1 MLLMLLV
8 VLLCCPRPSRANEGD
23 KKFQLQAILCSTPE
37 WSLLETLVTAPL
49 VGSYNVQN
57 SSLLQKLLSRF
68 IPVSGLSRCAQ
79 TVQPNSSSFSSTCHL
94 LLQSLAPQSK
104 YTCSDGSN
112 DEDSGKM
119 TVDAFLQM
127 DDSTAPMNTLR
138 YSAFAQLANSSTVVH
153 RVHTSTHS
161 DYIGKTLVRDIEF
174 HKDTSKLVLTPREK
188 FLGAA
193 FALVWIPS
201 LS

>member
-1 MLLMLLV
+1 MPRKMPKQSKMPLMLLV

-23 KKFQLQAILCSTPE
+23 KKFQLQAVLCSTPE

-57 SSLLQKLLSRF
+57 SSPLQKLLSRF
-68 IPVSGLSRCAQ
+68 IPVSGTLE
-79 TVQPNSSSFSSTCHL
+79 
-94 LLQSLAPQSK
+94 

-201 LS
+201 SLS

>member
-1 MLLMLLV
+1 
-8 VLLCCPRPSRANEGD
+8 
-23 KKFQLQAILCSTPE
+23 
-37 WSLLETLVTAPL
+37 
-49 VGSYNVQN
+49 
-57 SSLLQKLLSRF
+57 
-68 IPVSGLSRCAQ
+68 
-79 TVQPNSSSFSSTCHL
+79 
-94 LLQSLAPQSK
+94 
-104 YTCSDGSN
+104 
-112 DEDSGKM
+112 M

-161 DYIGKTLVRDIEF
+161 DYIGKTLERDIEF

-193 FALVWIPS
+193 FALVASGPEHTVVVRDAPTGS
-201 LS
+201 ALHRRGSPTAGHQRQARRQHEGKLVPHSRSSQASADASHGPK